1 MTVIEIFIPR
11 GFAYDYEWTTRAMRG
26 KHFAIWND
34 TYVSNFPSHPEVVV
48 DHISPRYHSYPN
60 TPGVDYP
67 EGFQGTNIPVHGPAV
82 AKLIEDRL
90 DGKLP

>member
-34 TYVSNFPSHPEVVV
+34 TYVSNFPSHPEA
-48 DHISPRYHSYPN
+48 
-60 TPGVDYP
+60 GC
-67 EGFQGTNIPVHGPAV
+67 
-82 AKLIEDRL
+82 
-90 DGKLP
+90 